1 MAIISEV
8 KDEGAKPSASSSP
21 EPKPTSFVASFN
33 PSNVVGFLEKV
44 FDFIA
49 KESDFLGKESV
60 DKEIALIARVATDK
74 YYKKKAEEMEK
85 KKKKEEEI
93 TKKAEKEPTE
103 AGGKDKQTN
112 PNLREFQGT
121 ERTRQQQLLNLRR
134 DFENLKMKEEETL
147 LSDPTKGNG
156 LDLEN
161 YSWTQTIQEATV
173 IVPVPPGTRS
183 KSVECQMKKSHLKVG
198 LRGQPPI
205 IDGELFQAI
214 KPDDCYWSME
224 DNDSISIVLS
234 KQSQLEWWKSLVKGE
249 PEIDTQKVEP
259 ESSRISDL
267 DPETRLTVEKL
278 MFDQRQKALG
288 LPASDEIQKQAMLKQ
303 FMAMN
308 PTMDLSNAK
317 MM

>member
-112 PNLREFQGT
+112 PNLR
-121 ERTRQQQLLNLRR
+121 
-134 DFENLKMKEEETL
+134 
-147 LSDPTKGNG
+147 DPTKGNG

>member
-112 PNLREFQGT
+112 PNLRVP
-121 ERTRQQQLLNLRR
+121 N
-134 DFENLKMKEEETL
+134 
-147 LSDPTKGNG
+147 KGNG

-183 KSVECQMKKSHLKVG
+183 KSVECQMKKSRLKVG

-234 KQSQLEWWKSLVKGE
+234 KQKQLEWWQSLVKGE

>member
-74 YYKKKAEEMEK
+74 LCGILLPLYVLDFGVSNELHACWGLG
-85 KKKKEEEI
+85 
-93 TKKAEKEPTE
+93 TAF
-103 AGGKDKQTN
+103 
-112 PNLREFQGT
+112 PN
-121 ERTRQQQLLNLRR
+121 
-134 DFENLKMKEEETL
+134 
-147 LSDPTKGNG
+147 KGNG